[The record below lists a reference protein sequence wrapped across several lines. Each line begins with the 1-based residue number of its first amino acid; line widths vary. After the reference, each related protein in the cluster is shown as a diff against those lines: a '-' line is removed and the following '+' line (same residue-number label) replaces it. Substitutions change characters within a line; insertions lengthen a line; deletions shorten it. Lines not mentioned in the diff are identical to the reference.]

1 MAMTTDNAEAALA
14 ELLEIVCAA
23 IEIGDW
29 TVDGR
34 CDPDVAVHRAEQVLR
49 DSGWTKNNT
58 DGSWVKRQRP
68 NHEED

>member
-1 MAMTTDNAEAALA
+1 MAMTGSDAESALA

-34 CDPDVAVHRAEQVLR
+34 CDPDTVLHQAAQVLR
-49 DSGWTKNNT
+49 NSGWTHNSI
-58 DGSWVKRQRP
+58 DGSWFKEP
-68 NHEED
+68 AP